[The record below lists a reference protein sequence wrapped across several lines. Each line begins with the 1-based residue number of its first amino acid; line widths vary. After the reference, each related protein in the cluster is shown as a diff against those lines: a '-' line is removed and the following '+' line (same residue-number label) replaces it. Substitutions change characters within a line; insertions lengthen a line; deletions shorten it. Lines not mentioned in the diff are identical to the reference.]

1 MSRREIWTPC
11 EMERACEVVSW
22 FVTGAFLEAEVWLTH
37 IRAWKMEFMQKVEN

>member
-22 FVTGAFLEAEVWLTH
+22 FVTGAFQAEVWLTH